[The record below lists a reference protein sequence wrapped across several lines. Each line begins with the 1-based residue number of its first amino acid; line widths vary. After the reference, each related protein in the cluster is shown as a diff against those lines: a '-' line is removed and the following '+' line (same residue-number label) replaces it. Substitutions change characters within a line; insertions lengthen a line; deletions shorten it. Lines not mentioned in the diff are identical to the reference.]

1 MSIERLCKRGERLCL
16 ALAPKDLAGVP
27 LYIVPQSRIGGMST
41 CDGYTALSLDL
52 HLREYIDDYRG
63 RGPCLVV
70 NDMTLADTD
79 PTDFE
84 HAFLVVVV
92 HELAHIL
99 ERRFLFYERS
109 EPPDEIAEEAKQI
122 QRAVS
127 SEAFDADIAF
137 WHHEFRFIRIALHL
151 AYRASRLGVPIAPG
165 SLCAGRRYEQSHAC
179 QYAEAIGREPR
190 RFMQASFRTLNRV
203 PPPEAFRRLWTAD
216 TLAWIE
222 SHFPS
227 LQRSD
232 DGHDQSD

>member
-1 MSIERLCKRGERLCL
+1 LSVEQLCKRGERLCR
-16 ALAPKDLAGVP
+16 ALASKDLAGVP
-27 LYIVPQSRIGGMST
+27 LYVVPQSRIGGTST

-52 HLREYIDDYRG
+52 HLRGHIDDYRG
-63 RGPCLVV
+63 RGPCMVV
-70 NDMTLADTD
+70 NDSALAEYD
-79 PTDFE
+79 PVDFE
-84 HAFLVVVV
+84 HAFLDVVV

-99 ERRFLFYERS
+99 ERRCLFYERF
-109 EPPDEIAEEAKQI
+109 EPAEEIAAEARQI

-137 WHHEFRFIRIALHL
+137 WHHGFRFIRIALHL
-151 AYRASRLGVPIAPG
+151 AYRASRLGVSIAPG

-179 QYAEAIGREPR
+179 QYAAALGREPR
-190 RFMQASFRTLNRV
+190 RFMRASFCTLERV

-216 TLAWIE
+216 TVAWIE
-222 SHFPS
+222 SHLPS